1 MIVILRSMRIFVG
14 DVSLCI
20 HLLAMYIRVKRSKT
34 TYFIQCDP
42 TEKIL
47 ELKQKLHSLIDEPV
61 DHQRLILVET
71 GEVLEDSKTL
81 ADQKVE
87 NDAVVALT
95 LKKDDNEFEDVN
107 IVKPTDFYQSRDS
120 DGGSNW

>member
-1 MIVILRSMRIFVG
+1 MIEAVLIQKFGYSIQ
-14 DVSLCI
+14 
-20 HLLAMYIRVKRSKT
+20 AMYIRVKRSKT

-81 ADQKVE
+81 ADQKVG
-87 NDAVVALT
+87 
-95 LKKDDNEFEDVN
+95 KKVN
-107 IVKPTDFYQSRDS
+107 L
-120 DGGSNW
+120 